1 MNAKELELNSPGGND
16 VSMPNCYICG
26 KPLNESRYRL
36 RRRVKTG
43 EWVRRDYRS
52 GKPSSVQN
60 RFGPRT
66 VCQGCA
72 NRIDARDSKSARWQW
87 IQIVIGLGTICYLV
101 LTARFL

>member
-1 MNAKELELNSPGGND
+1 MD
-16 VSMPNCYICG
+16 VVRLLDGAVFRETRCMANCYICG
-26 KPLNESRYRL
+26 RPLNESRYRL

-60 RFGPRT
+60 RYGSRI

-72 NRIDARDSKSARWQW
+72 KWIDARDLRGARWQW
-87 IQIVIGLGTICYLV
+87 IQLLVALVVLLV
-101 LTARFL
+101 LISN